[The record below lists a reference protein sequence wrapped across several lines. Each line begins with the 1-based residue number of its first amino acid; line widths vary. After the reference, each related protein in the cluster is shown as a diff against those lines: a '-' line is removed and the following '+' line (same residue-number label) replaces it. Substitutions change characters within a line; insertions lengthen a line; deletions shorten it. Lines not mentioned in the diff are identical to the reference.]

1 MLLRHGN
8 TEAAF
13 LLQAVQTKKV
23 LHTDWLKKANMVYN
37 SNINSF
43 FLQILIFLR
52 FAGKTPNLPPL
63 FKCKS
68 PKKKKKLSSRAISFS
83 CPQFVSEFM
92 FFL

>member
-43 FLQILIFLR
+43 FFFANSNFLEI
-52 FAGKTPNLPPL
+52 
-63 FKCKS
+63 CW
-68 PKKKKKLSSRAISFS
+68 
-83 CPQFVSEFM
+83 
-92 FFL
+92 